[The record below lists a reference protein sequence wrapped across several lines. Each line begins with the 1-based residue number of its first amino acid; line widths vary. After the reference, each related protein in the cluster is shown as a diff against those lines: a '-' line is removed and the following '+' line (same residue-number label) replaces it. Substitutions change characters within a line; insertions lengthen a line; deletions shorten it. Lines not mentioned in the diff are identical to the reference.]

1 MLDNYKIDAG
11 LVGKRLTSLR
21 MQKNKTRR
29 EVAKDTGI
37 TVSALSNYE
46 NGLRIARDEVKR
58 QLAYYYGV
66 SIESIYYA

>member
-1 MLDNYKIDAG
+1 MNEYKIDAK
-11 LVGKRLTSLR
+11 LVGEKLVSLR
-21 MQKNKTRR
+21 EQQNKTRR

-46 NGLRIARDEVKR
+46 NGLRVARDEVKR
-58 QLAYYYGV
+58 RLAYYYGV